1 MFSKKQSIKRFAAI
15 HSNKELEKLMFTKVR
30 HILGKLFLSG
40 ASFFWV
46 SCDSA
51 SSAEESEPLIDIEQ
65 EMAKLTPPDTSG
77 LRGQC
82 TSVRDYCNVIDD
94 YDTPLSGYNAKAPA
108 RDKVNELLNSKKLSD
123 SKRNCYKRL
132 AQSLSPII
140 ATPEYGVPYCDNFWG
155 IEELQDVVLPLD
167 NEDPYYN
174 DYIKSIKSKQED
186 YQRYLKDHNLT
197 ACSPATKG
205 VFIDDQYINA
215 ALENEQRSR
224 DSFRSDLEYI
234 NKQAAECD
242 ALE

>member
-1 MFSKKQSIKRFAAI
+1 MFKIF
-15 HSNKELEKLMFTKVR
+15 HN
-30 HILGKLFLSG
+30 ILGKLFLSS

-51 SSAEESEPLIDIEQ
+51 SSAEEPEPLIDIEQ

-140 ATPEYGVPYCDNFWG
+140 AMPEYGVPYCDNFGG
-155 IEELQDVVLPLD
+155 IEKYQDVVLPPNIDDAYL
-167 NEDPYYN
+167 NN
-174 DYIKSIKSKQED
+174 QIKSKQED

-242 ALE
+242 AVE

>member
-1 MFSKKQSIKRFAAI
+1 MFKKF
-15 HSNKELEKLMFTKVR
+15 HN
-30 HILGKLFLSG
+30 ILGKLFLSS

-46 SCDSA
+46 SCDSG
-51 SSAEESEPLIDIEQ
+51 SSAGEPGPLIDIEAASKFNQ
-65 EMAKLTPPDTSG
+65 PDTTG

-82 TSVRDYCNVIDD
+82 ISVKEYCDVIDD
-94 YDTPLSGYNAKAPA
+94 YHTPLSNGYDAKAPA
-108 RDKVNELLNSKKLSD
+108 RDKVNERLNSKKLSD

-140 ATPEYGVPYCDNFWG
+140 AMPEYGVPYCDNFWG
-155 IEELQDVVLPLD
+155 IEKYQDVVLPPNIDDAYL
-167 NEDPYYN
+167 NN
-174 DYIKSIKSKQED
+174 QIKSKQED

-242 ALE
+242 DID

>member
-1 MFSKKQSIKRFAAI
+1 MFKIF
-15 HSNKELEKLMFTKVR
+15 HN
-30 HILGKLFLSG
+30 ILGKLFLSS

-46 SCDSA
+46 SCDSG
-51 SSAEESEPLIDIEQ
+51 SSAEESGPLIDIEQ

-82 TSVRDYCNVIDD
+82 TSVRDYCDVIDD
-94 YDTPLSGYNAKAPA
+94 YHTPLSNGYDAKAPA
-108 RDKVNELLNSKKLSD
+108 RDKVNERLNSKNLSD
-123 SKRNCYKRL
+123 AERKCYERL

-140 ATPEYGVPYCDNFWG
+140 AMPLYGVPYCDNFWG

-174 DYIKSIKSKQED
+174 DYK
-186 YQRYLKDHNLT
+186 RYLKDHNLT

-205 VFIDDQYINA
+205 VLIDDQYINA
-215 ALENEQRSR
+215 ALKNEQSSR
-224 DSFRSDLEYI
+224 DSFRSDLESI
-234 NKQAAECD
+234 NKKAAECD

>member
-1 MFSKKQSIKRFAAI
+1 
-15 HSNKELEKLMFTKVR
+15 MFTKVR
-30 HILGKLFLSG
+30 QILGKIFLSG
-40 ASFFWV
+40 ASFFWA

-51 SSAEESEPLIDIEQ
+51 SSAEELGPLIDIEQ
-65 EMAKLTPPDTSG
+65 EMAKLTPPDTTG

-82 TSVRDYCNVIDD
+82 ASVKDYCDVIHD
-94 YDTPLSGYNAKAPA
+94 YHTPLSNGYDAKAPA
-108 RDKVNELLNSKKLSD
+108 RNKVNERLNSKNLSD
-123 SKRNCYKRL
+123 AERKCYERL

-140 ATPEYGVPYCDNFWG
+140 AMPLYGVPYCYDFSL
-155 IEELQDVVLPLD
+155 IEEFQDVVLPPNIDDAYL
-167 NEDPYYN
+167 NN
-174 DYIKSIKSKQED
+174 QIKSKQED

-224 DSFRSDLEYI
+224 DSFRSDLESI
-234 NKQAAECD
+234 NKKAAECD

>member
-1 MFSKKQSIKRFAAI
+1 
-15 HSNKELEKLMFTKVR
+15 MFTKI
-30 HILGKLFLSG
+30 HQILGKIFLSG

-46 SCDSA
+46 SCDSGA
-51 SSAEESEPLIDIEQ
+51 SAEGHGPLIDIEQ
-65 EMAKLTPPDTSG
+65 EMAKLTPPDTTG

-82 TSVRDYCNVIDD
+82 ASVRDYCDVIDD
-94 YDTPLSGYNAKAPA
+94 YHTPLSNGYDAKTPA
-108 RDKVNELLNSKKLSD
+108 RDKVNERLNSKNLSD
-123 SKRNCYKRL
+123 AERKCYERL

-140 ATPEYGVPYCDNFWG
+140 AMPLYGVPYCDNFWG
-155 IEELQDVVLPLD
+155 IEELQDVVLQLD

-174 DYIKSIKSKQED
+174 DYIKSIKSKQDD

-197 ACSPATKG
+197 ACAPVTKG

-242 ALE
+242 AVE

>member
-1 MFSKKQSIKRFAAI
+1 
-15 HSNKELEKLMFTKVR
+15 MFTKVR
-30 HILGKLFLSG
+30 QILGKIFLSG

-51 SSAEESEPLIDIEQ
+51 SSAEEPGPLIDIEQ

-82 TSVRDYCNVIDD
+82 TSVRDYCDVIDD
-94 YDTPLSGYNAKAPA
+94 YHTPLSNGYDAKAPA
-108 RDKVNELLNSKKLSD
+108 RDKVNERLNSKNLSD
-123 SKRNCYKRL
+123 AERKCYERL
-132 AQSLSPII
+132 AESLSLTEMPL
-140 ATPEYGVPYCDNFWG
+140 YGVPYCYDFSL
-155 IEELQDVVLPLD
+155 IEEFQDIVLPPDIDDAYL
-167 NEDPYYN
+167 NN
-174 DYIKSIKSKQED
+174 RIKSKQED

-197 ACSPATKG
+197 ACAPVTKG

-215 ALENEQRSR
+215 ALKNEQSSR